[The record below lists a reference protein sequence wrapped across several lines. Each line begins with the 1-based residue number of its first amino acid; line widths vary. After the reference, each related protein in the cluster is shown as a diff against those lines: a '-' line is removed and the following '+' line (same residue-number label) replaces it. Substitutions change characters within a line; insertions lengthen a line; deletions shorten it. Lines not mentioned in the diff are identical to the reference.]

1 MGLFWNFSVWF
12 GTSCIFGLTFYVWGL
27 NFGSTIG
34 RTSSSTTQL
43 PTQFRLVCAKGLDAM
58 RRTTE
63 SISQSAKQTK
73 KEGGK
78 RKLHK
83 LRMLSRI
90 RKLRYTINLMGKKD
104 LRLRKLFPRKFE
116 ARRDRSPSTA
126 SQSSTISLQGTTI
139 SKNSQSTSN
148 YVQRRRTTRQIPKHR
163 PIDLANLLV
172 GSDEEIFLVKCL
184 LLFFLLIWFSIWL
197 WFNSYDCNYI

>member
-1 MGLFWNFSVWF
+1 MIWDIMYFFLCMGFEFWINNWSHILIYDSTADTVPF
-12 GTSCIFGLTFYVWGL
+12 G
-27 NFGSTIG
+27 
-34 RTSSSTTQL
+34 
-43 PTQFRLVCAKGLDAM
+43 VCKAM
-58 RRTTE
+58 RRTTK

-184 LLFFLLIWFSIWL
+184 LLFFLLIWFSI
-197 WFNSYDCNYI
+197 